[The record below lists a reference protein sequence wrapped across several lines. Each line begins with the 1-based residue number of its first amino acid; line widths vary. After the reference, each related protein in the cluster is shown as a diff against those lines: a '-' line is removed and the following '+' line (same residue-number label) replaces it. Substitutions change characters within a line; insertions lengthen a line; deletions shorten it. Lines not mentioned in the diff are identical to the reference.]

1 MTDGAGVVWN
11 LIGAPKKGDGFKDLE
26 YFHPQNKGQVK
37 IPIFKG
43 SIPKPARQAS
53 NFSKAAFFQQ
63 HLPSKFAS
71 IALIIPT

>member
-11 LIGAPKKGDGFKDLE
+11 WIGAPKKGDGFKDLE

-53 NFSKAAFFQQ
+53 NFSKAAFEA
-63 HLPSKFAS
+63 AS
-71 IALIIPT
+71 ALKIRQLKIRGF